1 MDAIDAAN
9 GELHCTVA
17 NTGVLGNKKGNQ
29 SAKNNV
35 PTMLLLNKKS

>member
-29 SAKNNV
+29 QVKNNML
-35 PTMLLLNKKS
+35 TLLLTNKKS